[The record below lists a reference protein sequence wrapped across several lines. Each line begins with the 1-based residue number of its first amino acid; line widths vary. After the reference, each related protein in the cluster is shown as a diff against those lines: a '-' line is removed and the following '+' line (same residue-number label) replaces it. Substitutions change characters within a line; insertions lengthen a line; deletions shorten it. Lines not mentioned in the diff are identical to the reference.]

1 MFRRGN
7 PVRTFVAATAMLV
20 GTPIAVLAGAEADY
34 PNRTIK
40 IVVPAP
46 AGPVLD
52 ILPRIVA
59 EKLAARWAQP
69 VIVEN
74 RPGGANLIGTEA
86 VMNAPP
92 DGYTLLVAPPGSLV
106 INPYFSPKPGYDP
119 SVLLP
124 VTLLV
129 QLPPVIVTN
138 PKRPFATLPEMIRSA
153 RANSR
158 KLTYGSPG
166 ISSAPQLAMERL
178 MRAVGINLIHVPYP
192 GGLAPAERDLLA
204 GHIDV
209 MFDVLGNAWPHLQ
222 DGGLKALAVGTAARL
237 PELPELPTIAET
249 IPGYVHNEWFAVL
262 APPKTPPEIVNKLS
276 RAIAET
282 LKMPDVAKRFSVFHV
297 VSVGSSPAETT
308 AFIKSEDQ
316 RWREFSVTMAAKP
329 QPN

>member
-138 PKRPFATLPEMIRSA
+138 PKRPFATLPEMISSA
-153 RANSR
+153 RANAG

-316 RWREFSVTMAAKP
+316 RWRELSVTMAAKP

>member
-1 MFRRGN
+1 
-7 PVRTFVAATAMLV
+7 
-20 GTPIAVLAGAEADY
+20 
-34 PNRTIK
+34 
-40 IVVPAP
+40 
-46 AGPVLD
+46 
-52 ILPRIVA
+52 
-59 EKLAARWAQP
+59 
-69 VIVEN
+69 
-74 RPGGANLIGTEA
+74 
-86 VMNAPP
+86 
-92 DGYTLLVAPPGSLV
+92 
-106 INPYFSPKPGYDP
+106 
-119 SVLLP
+119 
-124 VTLLV
+124 
-129 QLPPVIVTN
+129 
-138 PKRPFATLPEMIRSA
+138 
-153 RANSR
+153 
-158 KLTYGSPG
+158 
-166 ISSAPQLAMERL
+166 

-329 QPN
+329 RPN

>member
-153 RANSR
+153 RANSG

-329 QPN
+329 RPN

>member
-1 MFRRGN
+1 MFMRGN

-106 INPYFSPKPGYDP
+106 INPYFFPKPGYDP

-138 PKRPFATLPEMIRSA
+138 PKRPFGTLPEMISFA
-153 RANSR
+153 RANSG

-192 GGLAPAERDLLA
+192 GGLAPAERDLIA

-276 RAIAET
+276 LAIAET

-316 RWREFSVTMAAKP
+316 RWRELSATMAAKP